1 MTATE
6 QDEVIAFLSRPEA
19 YDAGGGVVE
28 RIDTHGAVVFLVG
41 ERAYKLKRAV
51 SYSYLDYGS
60 VEKRRR
66 FCEAELALNRR
77 TAPELYLAVEKL
89 SRDGDGALRLGGDG
103 PAVDW
108 LVVMRRFDQ
117 DALLDRVAARGELDR
132 GLVLALADRIV
143 AFHREAEPT
152 PGFGGH
158 AGMAEVLRSDVK
170 NLRLGVPAAFDAAS
184 VEALAE
190 EATATL
196 DRLGPLL
203 DRRRDEGRVRRCH
216 GDLHLR
222 NICLV
227 DGVPTLFDCI
237 EFNDSIAC
245 IDVLYDLAF
254 LLMDLD
260 HRGLA
265 GPANTLMNRY
275 FDRSDERE
283 GDLAALPLFLAL
295 RAEIRAHVG
304 VAAAAAQAEPDKAAA
319 QIESA
324 RGYFAAAQAYL
335 RPAVPRLIAVGGLS
349 GTGKSTLAYGL
360 APTLDG
366 APGARVLRTDML
378 RKRLAGVPPE
388 TRLPGAAYTRA
399 SARQVYEALY
409 GAAAEALDAGR
420 PVVVDAVFADPAE
433 RAAIAR
439 VAKTAGVPFTGLWL
453 EAPAE
458 SLGRRIAARR
468 GDASDATVD
477 VLRRQL
483 GYDLGSIGWTRI
495 DAGGDAAASLS
506 RAQAVLRGRPSAAIG

>member
-1 MTATE
+1 MTAVE
-6 QDEVIAFLSRPEA
+6 QDEVIAFLSRPGA
-19 YDAGGGVVE
+19 YGAGGGTVE

-41 ERAYKLKRAV
+41 ELAYKLKRAV

-60 VEKRRR
+60 VEKRQR
-66 FCEAELALNRR
+66 FCEAELTLNRR
-77 TAPELYLAVEKL
+77 TAPELYLAVEKVA
-89 SRDGDGALRLGGDG
+89 RDGDGALRLGGDG

-117 DALLDRVAARGELDR
+117 DTLLDRVAARGALDR
-132 GLVLALADRIV
+132 GLALALADRIV
-143 AFHREAEPT
+143 EFHRRAEPT

-158 AGMAEVLRSDVK
+158 DGMAEVLRGDVA
-170 NLRLGVPAAFDAAS
+170 NLRLGMPVAFDATA
-184 VEALAE
+184 VDALAE
-190 EATATL
+190 EAMAAL

-203 DRRRDEGRVRRCH
+203 DRRRDERRVRRCH

-265 GPANTLMNRY
+265 GPANTVMNRY

-283 GDLAALPLFLAL
+283 GDVAALPLFLAL
-295 RAEIRAHVG
+295 RTEIRAHVG
-304 VAAAAAQAEPDKAAA
+304 VAAAAAQAEPVKAAA
-319 QIESA
+319 QIETA
-324 RGYFAAAQAYL
+324 RGYFAAALAYL
-335 RPAVPRLIAVGGLS
+335 RPAVPRLVAVGGLS

-366 APGARVLRTDML
+366 APGARVVRTDML
-378 RKRLAGVPPE
+378 RKRLAGVAPE
-388 TRLPGAAYTRA
+388 TRLPGAAYTRD

-409 GAAAEALDAGR
+409 GAAAEALAAGR
-420 PVVVDAVFADPAE
+420 PVIVDAVFADPAE
-433 RAAIAR
+433 RAAIAG
-439 VAKTAGVPFTGLWL
+439 VAETAGAPFAGLWL
-453 EAPAE
+453 EAPHE
-458 SLGRRIAARR
+458 ILGQRIAARR
-468 GDASDATVD
+468 GDASDATAD

-483 GYDLGSIGWTRI
+483 DYDLGPIDWIRI
-495 DAGGDAAASLS
+495 DAGGDAPASLS
-506 RAQAVLRGRPSAAIG
+506 RAQAALRGRLSPATG